1 MVTKEEAIEIAT
13 KEVIRLG
20 KDIESMELKKISKH
34 SQPWNRY
41 FPKESKSQGII
52 AKKNILK
59 DREYWAVS
67 YYKKRKPGQSIKGGG
82 ICVFID
88 SHTGEI
94 LTTYRIKQCPF
105 LSIIKITDWNDDDT
119 DICGNKDSQI
129 CGVLITPG
137 GLVKEYDPETDE
149 VYIIGETEARDP
161 NAP

>member
-94 LTTYRIKQCPF
+94 LTTYRIK
-105 LSIIKITDWNDDDT
+105 
-119 DICGNKDSQI
+119 
-129 CGVLITPG
+129 
-137 GLVKEYDPETDE
+137 
-149 VYIIGETEARDP
+149 
-161 NAP
+161 